1 MACFGGCAARQAC
14 LPPSPLPLL
23 ARPVLPALQ
32 EVEKQYK
39 EGTLKHAI
47 TRVLIAVRPEA
58 LTAQGEP
65 ATLPAGWPSCGAVP
79 ARLCVV
85 GT

>member
-1 MACFGGCAARQAC
+1 MAA
-14 LPPSPLPLL
+14 PPLPDLFASL
-23 ARPVLPALQ
+23 TTTSVACPVLPVLQ

-65 ATLPAGWPSCGAVP
+65 AHLPAGRPSCVAVP
-79 ARLCVV
+79 SWQSLL
-85 GT
+85 